1 MSAENVRYIW
11 GSYLSPST
19 REVIALK
26 GVTRCAI
33 YTAYLGKPESNV
45 VRVYPRRM
53 LVRGSISRFDKMDI
67 PKSKIHDA

>member
-1 MSAENVRYIW
+1 MSAQNVRYIW

-19 REVIALK
+19 REGIALK

-53 LVRGSISRFDKMDI
+53 LVRGSISRFDKMDLSI
-67 PKSKIHDA
+67 REIHNA

>member
-1 MSAENVRYIW
+1 MSAQNIRYIW
-11 GSYLSPST
+11 GDRLSSST

-53 LVRGSISRFDKMDI
+53 LVRGSINRFDKMDLSI
-67 PKSKIHDA
+67 RDIHNA